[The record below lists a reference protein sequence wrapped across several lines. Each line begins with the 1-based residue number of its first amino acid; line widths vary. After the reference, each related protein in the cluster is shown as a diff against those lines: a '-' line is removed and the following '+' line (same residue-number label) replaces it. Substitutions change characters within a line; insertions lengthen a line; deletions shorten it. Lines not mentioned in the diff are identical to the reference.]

1 MIASADT
8 RAESEFLEWLVSQR
22 RLTAVLAERVARV
35 QSETCDRLAG
45 VVLKL
50 GLLSE
55 ISLAAD
61 LSAYT
66 GLPQLDS
73 SSLPSSPVLPSNI
86 NAEFLR
92 SRELLPLSAT
102 ADKIRFACWDALDE
116 YGPRALQFALRCPV
130 ALHIATRTQIRRG
143 LESLYPRT
151 EDNSAAG
158 HITSDVEE
166 EEVDR
171 LKDLASDAPVI
182 RLVHRLIDAAISACA
197 SDIHLEASE
206 GALNVRFRL
215 DGMLRELESHP
226 KELAAPV
233 VSRIKVM
240 AGLNIAERRLPQDGR
255 IRVTIQGKEVDF
267 RVATTPTLHGESVVL
282 RILDRRDVAL
292 NFDALGFDPDLQA
305 LLKQAID
312 RPHGIVLV
320 TGPTGSGKTT
330 TLYAL
335 LKEINTPDKKTITI
349 EDPVEYVL
357 EGLNQVPIRP
367 SIGLTFAQALRAFLR
382 QDPDVL
388 MVGEVRDRETA
399 EVAIQAALTGH
410 LLFSTLH
417 TNSAAGAV
425 TRLLDMGIDDY
436 LLTSTLQIVLGQR
449 LVRKLCAD
457 CRVPY
462 EPDAAT
468 LERFGLASPSGPWYR
483 SRGCPACQGTG
494 FQGRTAIVE
503 ALEMTE
509 PVRAMVLRHADAHAL
524 EEAAVK
530 RGMRTMLRHGLE
542 RVTAGRRQHRGGAA
556 RCDAQVVPG
565 TRNRSRF
572 VPAYSYRAMDNTGVL
587 QRGEIVSGL
596 GSRRLTR

>member
-1 MIASADT
+1 MIASVDT
-8 RAESEFLEWLVSQR
+8 KDESQFLDWLVTQK
-22 RLTAVLAERVARV
+22 RLTSVVAERVARV
-35 QSETCDRLAG
+35 QSETSDRLTG
-45 VVLKL
+45 VILKL

-55 ISLAAD
+55 AGLAAD
-61 LSAYT
+61 LAAYT
-66 GLPQLDS
+66 GFPQLDL
-73 SSLPSSPVLPSNI
+73 SSLPSESVLPSNV

-92 SRELLPLSAT
+92 SRELFPLSVT
-102 ADKIRFACWDALDE
+102 ADRVDLACWNALDE
-116 YGPRALQFALRCPV
+116 YGPRVLQFALRRPV
-130 ALHIATRTQIRRG
+130 TLRIGTRTQIRQA
-143 LESLYPRT
+143 LENQYPRT
-151 EDNSAAG
+151 EESSAAG
-158 HITSDVEE
+158 RISSDVEE

-182 RLVHRLIDAAISACA
+182 RLVHRIIDMAVSARA

-206 GALNVRFRL
+206 RAFNVRLRL
-215 DGMLRELESHP
+215 DGMLRELESQP

-282 RILDRRDVAL
+282 RILDRRDVTL
-292 NFDALGFDPDLQA
+292 DFNALGFDRDLQD

-335 LKEINTPDKKTITI
+335 LKEINAPDKKIITI

-357 EGLNQVPIRP
+357 EGLNQVPLRP
-367 SIGLTFAQALRAFLR
+367 AIGLTFAQALRAFLR

-399 EVAIQAALTGH
+399 EIAIQAALTGH

-462 EPDAAT
+462 TPDIAT
-468 LERFGLASPSGPWYR
+468 LDRFGLPSRSGTWYR
-483 SRGCPACQGTG
+483 SRGCSACQGTG
-494 FQGRTAIVE
+494 FQGRTTIVE
-503 ALEMTE
+503 ALAMTE

-524 EEAAVK
+524 EEAAVQ
-530 RGMRTMLRHGLE
+530 RGMRTMLRHGLARVMAGVTSIE
-542 RVTAGRRQHRGGAA
+542 EVLRVT
-556 RCDAQVVPG
+556 
-565 TRNRSRF
+565 T
-572 VPAYSYRAMDNTGVL
+572 L
-587 QRGEIVSGL
+587 E
-596 GSRRLTR
+596 